1 MSIDYEEYSVF
12 IFISS
17 TGVDSKPH
25 NRRMLYFKT
34 FDVIISPA
42 DGHAFVENLDKNY
55 LICFCNYSNPLISIV
70 FPLND
75 CLGPYVDFMRDLKL
89 LIGEIQK
96 TD

>member
-1 MSIDYEEYSVF
+1 MSINYEGYSVF

-17 TGVDSKPH
+17 AGVDSKPQ
-25 NRRMLYFKT
+25 NCGMLYFKT
-34 FDVIISPA
+34 FNVIISPA
-42 DGHAFVENLDKNY
+42 DSHAFLKNLDKNY
-55 LICFCNYSNPLISIV
+55 LVCFCNYGNPFISIV

-75 CLGPYVDFMRDLKL
+75 CLGSYVDFMRDLKL